1 MNLLPDGDRDGQ
13 EHAKDRKVTQMSC
26 NPKSREC
33 FIGSHRKC
41 SGEVPH
47 LSTLP
52 TPCECECHA
61 RDRELVAA

>member
-1 MNLLPDGDRDGQ
+1 
-13 EHAKDRKVTQMSC
+13 MSC

-33 FIGSHRKC
+33 FVGSHRKC

-47 LSTLP
+47 LSTPP
-52 TPCECECHA
+52 TPCECECHV

>member
-1 MNLLPDGDRDGQ
+1 
-13 EHAKDRKVTQMSC
+13 MSC

-33 FIGSHRKC
+33 FVGDHRKC

-47 LSTLP
+47 LSAPPTL
-52 TPCECECHA
+52 CQCECHV